1 MFPITSHSPWR
12 SGWLFNRQAYAQRLN
27 PLCITVLSLDR
38 GHARTPACLAM
49 TTFVTDL
56 WSFLSERKKFW
67 MLPIVVVLLGGRSL
81 R

>member
-1 MFPITSHSPWR
+1 
-12 SGWLFNRQAYAQRLN
+12 
-27 PLCITVLSLDR
+27 
-38 GHARTPACLAM
+38 M